1 MGKVQAAVVVVVDI
15 DVVVVVVVVVFG
27 VETKYN
33 NKSHT
38 KITLAVLETV
48 TLPSLS

>member
-1 MGKVQAAVVVVVDI
+1 MGKVQAVVVVVDI
-15 DVVVVVVVVVFG
+15 DVVVVVVFG

-38 KITLAVLETV
+38 TITLAVLETV
-48 TLPSLS
+48 TLRSLT